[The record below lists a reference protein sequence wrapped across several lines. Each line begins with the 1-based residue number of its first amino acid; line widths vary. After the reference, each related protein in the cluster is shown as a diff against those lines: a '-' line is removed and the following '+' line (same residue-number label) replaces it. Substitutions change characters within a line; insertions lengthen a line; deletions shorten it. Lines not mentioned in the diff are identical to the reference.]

1 MQAPTQT
8 QATAAPAAARSPIAI
23 TTVGQ
28 DGKTQTIRIPRT
40 QSDVDALQAQ
50 REEISDQ
57 LTSVSSR
64 RRELAEEIQQTAV
77 DAVRPGLQER
87 LRLLDN
93 RILQLESD
101 LGVIGRQLSAA
112 PAELTAETEVRSGP
126 MGADTYEEGVVIGAG
141 SMLAFGVLVL
151 FARRRW
157 RRSRAGATPQLR
169 NESAER
175 LARLEHGMEAI
186 AIEIERVSEGQR
198 FVTKLLSESQ
208 SVPAEQRR

>member
-1 MQAPTQT
+1 VP
-8 QATAAPAAARSPIAI
+8 AAPAAPSPVAI
-23 TTVGQ
+23 TIVGQ

-40 QSDVDALQAQ
+40 EAEVEALQAQ

-64 RRELAEEIQQTAV
+64 RRDLAEEIQRTAV
-77 DAVRPGLQER
+77 EAVRPGLQDR
-87 LRLLDN
+87 LRILDN
-93 RILQLESD
+93 RILQLETD

-112 PAELTAETEVRSGP
+112 PAELTGETRADNTP
-126 MGADTYEEGVVIGAG
+126 GAIDTYQEGVVIGAG

-157 RRSRAGATPQLR
+157 HRPRTRTTSQLGTD
-169 NESAER
+169 SAER

-198 FVTKLLSESQ
+198 FVTKLLSESAQ
-208 SVPAEQRR
+208 SVPSEQRR